1 MDIEIAKSLHNKVM
15 GVLLA
20 REGIGEFNDEDIASL
35 KQTSLIDM
43 LTANAVMTDYK
54 EVLPE
59 GGTRNYI
66 VTTEEA
72 IAQLYCRLHDHNFQT
87 TSDLEDACTAL
98 NDYREAHNGHG
109 ILVDGYGNCS
119 FVELNHDGDGAAETL
134 LESNSASGLLSQVN
148 VLANDL
154 AAAS

>member
-20 REGIGEFNDEDIASL
+20 REGIGEFNDADIASL
-35 KQTSLIDM
+35 KQTPLIDM
-43 LTANAVMTDYK
+43 LRANAVMTGYK
-54 EVLPE
+54 EDLPG

-66 VTTEEA
+66 VTTDEA
-72 IAQLYCRLHDHNFQT
+72 IAELYCRLHDHSFQT
-87 TSDLEDACTAL
+87 TVDLEDACSAL
-98 NDYREAHNGHG
+98 NDYRKAPNGHG
-109 ILVDGYGNCS
+109 ILVDGYGNWS

-134 LESNSASGLLSQVN
+134 LESSSASGLLSQVN

-154 AAAS
+154 ADAS